1 MSGLGSGP
9 GRTPQSSRAGGQP
22 TLTPGVAWRI
32 AALGVIAVGLIAVL
46 VVRLWFMQVIGSE
59 AYAERAEVNRLRTV
73 VVEPERGMITDR
85 EGKVLVGNSPAT
97 NVVARPRELTGA
109 RRERVLRRLAPL
121 LDTPYA
127 ELDATVAAGEN
138 TPYQSVAI
146 ASDIDPKLAI
156 SLQERPRQFPGIS
169 LQQSYVR
176 DYRQT
181 PDGQPHAAHA
191 VGYTGAI
198 TEDRIASYRE
208 RGYLGDE
215 RVGVTGLEASY
226 ETFLRGTPGEVRV
239 EVDAAGQPVGR
250 GVVSSV
256 APSPG
261 SNVETS
267 IDSGTQRA
275 LEDALRTRT
284 KLNGLAE
291 GAAGVALDPR
301 TGEVLAIASFPS
313 FDPGAFTD
321 GRPKDIARLY
331 RDPLRPLFDRTTQGS
346 YPAASTFKAITG
358 AAALQERVVTPDTAL
373 DSPGVITLYDQEFQN
388 YGQQWHGNITMPVAL
403 EVSSDTFF
411 YQVADN
417 FFRRADSPLQEWSTR
432 FGLGSPTGI
441 DLPQG
446 AEAPGV
452 VPTPAW
458 KRQTFS
464 GPEFGE
470 IDRIWKP
477 GDTIQLAIGQNFLE
491 VTPLQMARAY
501 GAIANG
507 GELVTPTL
515 VRRVVSPSGR
525 EERNLLA
532 ARERRDVGL
541 SESTIET
548 LQAGL
553 YRATNGG
560 GGTATAVFGGLPADA
575 KVAGKTGTAEV
586 PPKQDHSWFVG
597 YAPAEDPEIVVAV
610 VVEHAGTGA
619 NAAAPAVCQV
629 ITAHLGADGALCGDG
644 AEVN

>member
-1 MSGLGSGP
+1 VSGLGSPGP

-22 TLTPGVAWRI
+22 TLTPRVARRI

-46 VVRLWFMQVIGSE
+46 VVRLWFMQVIGGE

-121 LDTPYA
+121 LEVPYA
-127 ELDATVAAGEN
+127 ELDATVAEGEN
-138 TPYQSVAI
+138 TPFQSVTI
-146 ASDIDPKLAI
+146 ASGIDPKLAI
-156 SLQERPRQFPGIS
+156 ALQERPRQFPGIS

-181 PDGQPHAAHA
+181 PDGQPHAAHV

-198 TEDRIASYRE
+198 TEDRIESYRE

-215 RVGVTGLEASY
+215 RVGITGIESSY

-256 APSPG
+256 APNPG

-267 IDSGTQRA
+267 IDPGTQRA

-301 TGEVLAIASFPS
+301 TGEVLAIASFPG
-313 FDPGAFTD
+313 FDPGAFTE
-321 GRPKDIARLY
+321 GRPKYIARLY
-331 RDPLRPLFDRTTQGS
+331 RDRLRPLFDRTTQGS

-373 DSPGVITLYDQEFQN
+373 DSPGVIELYDQEFQN

-411 YQVADN
+411 YQVADD
-417 FFRRADSPLQEWSTR
+417 FFRRADSPLQDWSTK
-432 FGLGSPTGI
+432 FGLGAPTGI

-477 GDTIQLAIGQNFLE
+477 GDTIQLRQRRGAGHADARSPGGQPERPRGAQPAGRSRAARRRAVGVDGRDPAGGALPGDERRRRYRDGGVRRSSGRRQGCREDRNRGGPAQAG
-491 VTPLQMARAY
+491 PL
-501 GAIANG
+501 
-507 GELVTPTL
+507 L
-515 VRRVVSPSGR
+515 VRRLRAGR
-525 EERNLLA
+525 GPRDRRRGRDRA
-532 ARERRDVGL
+532 CRDRRERRGP
-541 SESTIET
+541 
-548 LQAGL
+548 
-553 YRATNGG
+553 
-560 GGTATAVFGGLPADA
+560 GGLPGDHR
-575 KVAGKTGTAEV
+575 
-586 PPKQDHSWFVG
+586 PPRRRRR
-597 YAPAEDPEIVVAV
+597 
-610 VVEHAGTGA
+610 
-619 NAAAPAVCQV
+619 
-629 ITAHLGADGALCGDG
+629 ALR
-644 AEVN
+644 